1 MKTTVRSLALALAA
15 AGGIA
20 LSLQATAHLNDK
32 EPMQSY
38 RQSYFTLVAMNF
50 GPIGAMLKGEIPWD
64 EARVKMLADELA
76 ALASMD
82 VSRAFGPGSDKG
94 TTRAKPEIWE
104 NQEDFA
110 AKLADKGIAMLDAPI
125 SGGSEGAANGTLSIM
140 VGGAEDDF
148 NRAMPVFEAMGKPSK
163 SAFTQHQGTWE
174 EGPVEWFTRKYGNLV
189 TA

>member
-1 MKTTVRSLALALAA
+1 MKPTLRTLTLALAA

-38 RQSYFTLVAMNF
+38 RQSYFTLLAMNF
-50 GPIGAMLKGEIPWD
+50 GPIGAMLKDEMPWD
-64 EARVKMLADELA
+64 DARVKMLADELA

-110 AKLADKGIAMLDAPI
+110 AKLADMQEAVAGLQAAAA
-125 SGGSEGAANGTLSIM
+125 SGDRAAIGEAAGAT
-140 VGGAEDDF
+140 GGACKACHDEY
-148 NRAMPVFEAMGKPSK
+148 KSK
-163 SAFTQHQGTWE
+163 D
-174 EGPVEWFTRKYGNLV
+174 YLY
-189 TA
+189 